1 MRRIFLQSNIFETD
15 IRELT
20 MAFFP
25 GERLEVKVVGEEI
38 YSLLEKKVTG
48 LLIYESKER
57 IYMELRQ
64 KEKLEEEA
72 PEKCRTSVLT
82 RDCQASYE
90 TRKEG
95 KDRIKRT
102 LYCLYRE
109 FTGKDLPW
117 GTLTGI
123 RPVRPALALLEAG
136 WSEEEIWKEMQENY
150 YCSAEKTNL
159 TIETAKKEADMVGRI
174 DRLNGYSLYVGIP
187 FCPTTCA
194 YCSFTSYPLERFGN
208 QVERYLDCLKK
219 ELAVISEKMSG
230 RPLNTVYIGGGTPTT
245 LLPEQLEDLIE
256 TIEKLFPMENC
267 LEFTVEAGRPDSI
280 TREKLQVLR
289 KHGIGRISINPQTM
303 QEETLVRIGRKHTS
317 GQVKEAFCLARELG
331 FENINMDLIV
341 GLPGE
346 TKEDVEDTMKQ
357 IKELDPDSI
366 TVHSLA
372 IKRAARL
379 RTQAEEFAHLE
390 SENTWEIIG
399 LTRKCAEEMG
409 MEPYYLY
416 RQKNM
421 TGNFENVGY
430 AKKGKEGLYNVLMM
444 EEVQTVVAAGAGGAT
459 KITYPEEN
467 RIERVE
473 NVKDLK
479 SYMERIDEMIERK
492 DVLNQELFDIDWEGE
507 DMMETLDHG
516 IRVSRLAA
524 AIARECGF
532 SKEECHEI
540 AVAGVVHDIGKL
552 SMHSYFYG
560 EEAAKVNTVQDMQ
573 YMRLHATYSYEILK
587 RRKEYSEYV
596 LQAVLYHHENYDGTG
611 YPSKLQGQDIPEAAR
626 ILHISDVF
634 VALTSHRPYRQ
645 AFNKETALRIMIE
658 EAQNFDMKFFLV
670 FQRIINTRW
679 EEEELGYAIK
689 KENKM
694 N

>member
-1 MRRIFLQSNIFETD
+1 MRRIFLQSNTFETD

-25 GERLEVKVVGEEI
+25 GEAQEVKVVGEEI

-48 LLIYESKER
+48 LLVYEKEKR
-57 IYMELRQ
+57 LFMELRQ
-64 KEKLEEEA
+64 KNVLDKR
-72 PEKCRTSVLT
+72 RTNVLIQ
-82 RDCQASYE
+82 DCEASYE

-95 KDRIKRT
+95 KDRLKRT
-102 LYCLYRE
+102 LYNLYRKY
-109 FTGKDLPW
+109 TGKELPW

-123 RPVRPALALLEAG
+123 RPTKPVLAMLEAD
-136 WSEEEIWKEMQENY
+136 WSEKKIRQEMRENY
-150 YCSAEKTNL
+150 FCSEEKISL
-159 TIETAKKEADMVGRI
+159 TIETAKKELSLLDGVDRI
-174 DRLNGYSLYVGIP
+174 DGYSLYVGIP

-194 YCSFTSYPLERFGN
+194 YCSFTSYPLTGSGI

-219 ELAVISEKMSG
+219 ELAAVSEKMRG
-230 RPLNTVYIGGGTPTT
+230 RPLNAVYIGGGTPTT
-245 LLPEQLEDLIE
+245 LRAGQLDDLLD
-256 TIEKLFPMENC
+256 TIKQLFPMKNC
-267 LEFTVEAGRPDSI
+267 LELTVEAGRPDSI
-280 TREKLQVLR
+280 TEEKLQVLR
-289 KHGIGRISINPQTM
+289 EHGVERISINPQTM
-303 QEETLVRIGRKHTS
+303 QEKTLVQIGRKHTVM
-317 GQVKEAFCLARELG
+317 QVKEAFALARKLG

-346 TKEDVEDTMKQ
+346 TKEDVADTMRQ
-357 IKELDPDSI
+357 IKELEPDSV

-379 RTQAEEFAHLE
+379 RTKAEEFVHLE
-390 SENTWEIIG
+390 SENTWETIA
-399 LTRKCAEEMG
+399 LTRKCVKEMG

-444 EEVQTVVAAGAGGAT
+444 EELQTIVAVGAGGAT

-492 DVLNQELFDIDWEGE
+492 EALNQEVFNVNWEGE
-507 DMMETLDHG
+507 DMVEALDHG

-532 SKEECHEI
+532 SKKVCHDI
-540 AVAGVVHDIGKL
+540 AVAGLVHDIGKL

-560 EEAAKVNTVQDMQ
+560 ENAAKVNSVQDMQ

-587 RRKEYSEYV
+587 RRKEYSDYV

-611 YPSKLQGQDIPEAAR
+611 YPGKLRGENIPAAAR

-634 VALTSHRPYRQ
+634 IALTSHRPYRE
-645 AFNKETALRIMIE
+645 AFTKETAIRIMIE

-670 FQRIINTRW
+670 FQRIVNTRW
-679 EEEELGYAIK
+679 EEEELGYVIK
-689 KENKM
+689 KENEM
-694 N
+694 V